1 MGLKQDVDL
10 LKDIANITAEQ
21 KTALLKSL
29 SKVKLLTPDFAN
41 TKTAKSSKMFSGYV
55 SYIMHLS
62 PADIAFKALN
72 RRGTLCPMASQG
84 CKAVC
89 LNTAGRGRFN
99 SIQESRL
106 RKSLY
111 FILFKNEFMLH
122 FEKEISQLEIKTKKK
137 RKKLVLRL
145 NGTSDIQF
153 ENMRNT
159 LGQNIFER
167 FPKVQFYDYTKVIS
181 RLPKLTALTNYYVIF
196 SASEDNQTHI
206 DTALTLNFNVAMVF
220 DNIPTSHNGIEVQS
234 GDTHDFRFLDPKRGI
249 IMGLKAKGKAK
260 KDLSGFVRLTAVSQC
275 PSKAA

>member
-1 MGLKQDVDL
+1 MGLKQDIDA
-10 LKDIANITAEQ
+10 LKNLGTLTDQQ
-21 KTALLKSL
+21 KTDLLKSL
-29 SKVKLLTPDFAN
+29 KKIKLLTPDFAN
-41 TKTAKSSKMFSGYV
+41 TKTAKSSQMFSGYV

-72 RRGTLCPMASQG
+72 RRGTLCPMASAG
-84 CKAVC
+84 CKASC

-106 RKSLY
+106 RKTLY

-122 FEKEISQLEIKTKKK
+122 LEKEISRLETKTNKLG
-137 RKKLVLRL
+137 KKLVLRL

-167 FPKVQFYDYTKVIS
+167 FTNVQFYDYTKIVT
-181 RLPKLTALTNYYVIF
+181 RLAKLTNIPNYYVIF
-196 SASEDNQTHI
+196 SASEDNDSHVE
-206 DTALTLNFNVAMVF
+206 TALKLSFNVAMVF

-260 KDLSGFVRLTAVSQC
+260 KDTSGFVRLTQC
-275 PSKAA
+275 SALKAA